1 MKKFDN
7 HVTNLQ
13 KEMIDITNNLK
24 KFRNK
29 NHKTISLLINN
40 LNILS
45 NEIVNNHLDYDDTN
59 INISNKQSNYDEQK
73 SSIDFKEEQKINQ
86 FGSLKKYEIKNRN
99 KTNSLFSEKNN
110 NNYKTFFQYNNNKN
124 NYVQKGSDY
133 MAHSTRRKFFKIDN
147 IKYNNDN
154 HFNDFINSDLI
165 NDKKNQTLN
174 KFYNKNNRLHKN
186 NSLNS
191 KIFQKKENRNINNLI
206 LENENINSKADINK
220 KKNNTLTKLL
230 IKNKKDFIYFNRNK
244 QNYIKQNTKSN
255 KANKI
260 KTYYFKNRND
270 NYKER
275 NRKMNTLQQTNII
288 KNIRD
293 NDEDIHENYKNN
305 SDSSNNNI
313 NIDIENE
320 NNENKEIK
328 ELLKSLKLKSI
339 NDLKLK
345 LKEYQTTDIFT
356 NRVISLFYKYNTNI
370 AKDEIDLNDIL
381 YWISSLVKNKK
392 ENDEYKSYCKNL
404 MKENNIKNFEE
415 FKSFIDK
422 ILNKNIQNNNFIGGV
437 KKILSTNIDD
447 NSDFNFIDNINY

>member
-1 MKKFDN
+1 M
-7 HVTNLQ
+7 
-13 KEMIDITNNLK
+13 
-24 KFRNK
+24 
-29 NHKTISLLINN
+29 
-40 LNILS
+40 
-45 NEIVNNHLDYDDTN
+45 
-59 INISNKQSNYDEQK
+59 
-73 SSIDFKEEQKINQ
+73 
-86 FGSLKKYEIKNRN
+86 
-99 KTNSLFSEKNN
+99 
-110 NNYKTFFQYNNNKN
+110 
-124 NYVQKGSDY
+124 
-133 MAHSTRRKFFKIDN
+133 
-147 IKYNNDN
+147 
-154 HFNDFINSDLI
+154 
-165 NDKKNQTLN
+165 
-174 KFYNKNNRLHKN
+174 HKN

-206 LENENINSKADINK
+206 LKNENINSKADINK
-220 KKNNTLTKLL
+220 KKNNTLTNLL

>member
-45 NEIVNNHLDYDDTN
+45 NEIVKNHLDYDDTN

-86 FGSLKKYEIKNRN
+86 FGSPKKYEIKNRN

-133 MAHSTRRKFFKIDN
+133 MAHTTRRKFFKIDN
-147 IKYNNDN
+147 IKYNN
-154 HFNDFINSDLI
+154 
-165 NDKKNQTLN
+165 
-174 KFYNKNNRLHKN
+174 NKNNRLHKN

-206 LENENINSKADINK
+206 LKNENINSKADINK
-220 KKNNTLTKLL
+220 KKNNTLTNLL

-313 NIDIENE
+313 NIDIDNE

-356 NRVISLFYKYNTNI
+356 NRVISLFYKCNTNI

>member
-45 NEIVNNHLDYDDTN
+45 NEIVKNHLDYDDTN

-86 FGSLKKYEIKNRN
+86 FGSPKKYEIKNRN

-133 MAHSTRRKFFKIDN
+133 MAHTTRRKFFKIDN
-147 IKYNNDN
+147 IKYNN
-154 HFNDFINSDLI
+154 
-165 NDKKNQTLN
+165 
-174 KFYNKNNRLHKN
+174 NKNNRLHKN

-206 LENENINSKADINK
+206 LKNENINSKADINK
-220 KKNNTLTKLL
+220 KKNNTLTNLL

-313 NIDIENE
+313 NIDIDNE

-339 NDLKLK
+339 NDLKQK

-356 NRVISLFYKYNTNI
+356 NRVISLFYKCNTNI

>member
-1 MKKFDN
+1 
-7 HVTNLQ
+7 
-13 KEMIDITNNLK
+13 
-24 KFRNK
+24 
-29 NHKTISLLINN
+29 
-40 LNILS
+40 
-45 NEIVNNHLDYDDTN
+45 
-59 INISNKQSNYDEQK
+59 
-73 SSIDFKEEQKINQ
+73 
-86 FGSLKKYEIKNRN
+86 
-99 KTNSLFSEKNN
+99 
-110 NNYKTFFQYNNNKN
+110 
-124 NYVQKGSDY
+124 

-191 KIFQKKENRNINNLI
+191 KIFQKKENRNINNVNLI
-206 LENENINSKADINK
+206 LENENINSKADINN
-220 KKNNTLTKLL
+220 KKNNTLTNLL

-244 QNYIKQNTKSN
+244 QNYIKQNTKSS

-275 NRKMNTLQQTNII
+275 NRKMNTFQQTNII

-339 NDLKLK
+339 KTK
-345 LKEYQTTDIFT
+345 IK
-356 NRVISLFYKYNTNI
+356 RIS
-370 AKDEIDLNDIL
+370 
-381 YWISSLVKNKK
+381 
-392 ENDEYKSYCKNL
+392 
-404 MKENNIKNFEE
+404 
-415 FKSFIDK
+415 
-422 ILNKNIQNNNFIGGV
+422 
-437 KKILSTNIDD
+437 
-447 NSDFNFIDNINY
+447 NY